1 MAHRMMP
8 LDDAAGASR
17 TARIDRMMEQYRLAK
32 KRRLVRQAMSLWRKI
47 QAQQKVLDFEKP
59 VDRVH

>member
-1 MAHRMMP
+1 MIPMDVAERC
-8 LDDAAGASR
+8 D
-17 TARIDRMMEQYRLAK
+17 RIVRLDRMMEQYRLAK

>member
-1 MAHRMMP
+1 M
-8 LDDAAGASR
+8 DAAER
-17 TARIDRMMEQYRLAK
+17 CDRIARLDRMIEQYRLAK

>member
-1 MAHRMMP
+1 MIP
-8 LDDAAGASR
+8 VDDAAR
-17 TARIDRMMEQYRLAK
+17 RDRIARLDRLMEQYRLAK

-47 QAQQKVLDFEKP
+47 EAHQKVLNFEKP

>member
-1 MAHRMMP
+1 MIP
-8 LDDAAGASR
+8 LDDAVGASR

-32 KRRLVRQAMSLWRKI
+32 KRRLVRQAMTLWRKI
-47 QAQQKVLDFEKP
+47 EAHQRVLNFEKP

>member
-1 MAHRMMP
+1 MIP
-8 LDDAAGASR
+8 LDDADRSDR
-17 TARIDRMMEQYRLAK
+17 IARLALMIEHYRLAK

-47 QAQQKVLDFEKP
+47 EAHQRVLDFEKP